1 MLNKLDDIVISAF
14 ANKCIQ
20 IYKLTN
26 NEADYLLVVDNCE
39 LKEDDCC
46 NTYFVLLDNNYYY
59 YFEVRIISEDELSG
73 FLYMKLKKIY

>member
-26 NEADYLLVVDNCE
+26 NDADYLLVVDNCE

-59 YFEVRIISEDELSG
+59 FARSFNQPVHCTFCHHTTQSKII
-73 FLYMKLKKIY
+73 